1 MGDTFIREK
10 AKDDFDKA
18 YFEATIGRIFNKF
31 QGKSNSLLSFQEI
44 MKYVK
49 TKNESYK
56 GMQFVA
62 IDEIIGSEG
71 RYNDFNKEFLPKRRN
86 LRTRWERVDE
96 AHYKDI
102 ILPPIQ
108 LYQLG
113 RVYFVRDGNH
123 RVSVARR
130 QGREFIDAEVTEI
143 QTDIEITPDMT
154 KADLLKIL
162 MEHEKKNFL
171 AMTELDKHRD
181 VSCLLFSSPGRF
193 DIILSH
199 INGHQYFIGIDTKR
213 NVNFEE
219 AMLSWYDNIF
229 LPIVNEIKEENI
241 LIYFPDRTEADL
253 YVWIVKHWDE
263 LKNKDGREIKISD
276 AVKSYKNNYGKSI
289 PESFVKWFFGI
300 FKK

>member
-62 IDEIIGSEG
+62 IDEIVGSEG
-71 RYNDFNKEFLPKRRN
+71 RYNDFSKEFLPKRRN

-113 RVYFVRDGNH
+113 RIYFVRDGNH
-123 RVSVARR
+123 RVSVAKM

-143 QTDIEITPDMT
+143 QTNIEITQEMT
-154 KADLLKIL
+154 KEELLEIL

-171 AMTELDKHRD
+171 AMTELEKHRD
-181 VSCLLFSSPGRF
+181 VSMLRFSSPRRF

-199 INGHQYFIGIDTKR
+199 INGHQYFLGIDK
-213 NVNFEE
+213 NISIGFEE
-219 AMLSWYDNIF
+219 AMLSWFDNIF
-229 LPIVNEIKEENI
+229 LPIIDEIKEENI
-241 LIYFPDRTEADL
+241 LIYFQGRTEADL
-253 YVWIVKHWDE
+253 YVWIVRHWDE
-263 LKNKDGREIKISD
+263 LKNREGQGIKISD
-276 AVKSYKNNYGKSI
+276 AVKSYKNNYGTS
-289 PESFVKWFFGI
+289 PLDSFFKWIFGI